1 MKYSPS
7 KYADLTRVINDKNY
21 ADEKHL
27 IVKKNNLPEN
37 DLFIIQYNKTFLNNE
52 NINTLGLFRSIIV
65 DKNGKIKSFSP
76 PKSLTIDGF
85 KNSVSGDDIEY
96 SEFCE
101 GTMINLF
108 RNKDDWELSTKSTIG
123 ARSKFFQEYPKTFRY
138 LFLEILNDKGIEL
151 DNFDTNKVYS
161 FVIQHPDNRI
171 VVPFEKMDLKLV
183 QIYEIT
189 ETNDI
194 ISCETIQIIKS
205 LICQNNINIETPLP
219 LNKIIECSD
228 CSVDEIQSKFSGLNM
243 SWKIVGAVI
252 TNTKTGERTK
262 IRNPSYEYVKKLKG
276 NNPKIQFQ
284 YYALRAKNKVREY
297 LKYYPEKKREF
308 SKLRAQLHQ
317 WTQQLYKNY
326 ISCYIKKETPL
337 KNFPYEFKTH
347 MFKLHE
353 IYKENLKPKKSY
365 VSKSVVV
372 DYVNNLEP
380 PRLMHVINY
389 KLRKNIVEN
398 NANDTAG
405 QIQGN

>member
-1 MKYSPS
+1 
-7 KYADLTRVINDKNY
+7 
-21 ADEKHL
+21 
-27 IVKKNNLPEN
+27 
-37 DLFIIQYNKTFLNNE
+37 
-52 NINTLGLFRSIIV
+52 
-65 DKNGKIKSFSP
+65 
-76 PKSLTIDGF
+76 
-85 KNSVSGDDIEY
+85 
-96 SEFCE
+96 
-101 GTMINLF
+101 
-108 RNKDDWELSTKSTIG
+108 
-123 ARSKFFQEYPKTFRY
+123 
-138 LFLEILNDKGIEL
+138 
-151 DNFDTNKVYS
+151 
-161 FVIQHPDNRI
+161 
-171 VVPFEKMDLKLV
+171 MDLKLV

-194 ISCETIQIIKS
+194 ISCETIQNIKS

-219 LNKIIECSD
+219 LNEIIECLD

>member
-1 MKYSPS
+1 M
-7 KYADLTRVINDKNY
+7 L
-21 ADEKHL
+21 
-27 IVKKNNLPEN
+27 
-37 DLFIIQYNKTFLNNE
+37 
-52 NINTLGLFRSIIV
+52 
-65 DKNGKIKSFSP
+65 
-76 PKSLTIDGF
+76 
-85 KNSVSGDDIEY
+85 
-96 SEFCE
+96 CE
-101 GTMINLF
+101 
-108 RNKDDWELSTKSTIG
+108 
-123 ARSKFFQEYPKTFRY
+123 A
-138 LFLEILNDKGIEL
+138 
-151 DNFDTNKVYS
+151 
-161 FVIQHPDNRI
+161 NRI

-183 QIYEIT
+183 QIYDIT

-194 ISCETIQIIKS
+194 IGCGTIQDIKD
-205 LICQNNINIETPLP
+205 LICQNNINIKTPLP
-219 LNKIIECSD
+219 LNEIIECSD
-228 CSVDEIQSKFSGLNM
+228 YSVDEIQSKFSGLNM
-243 SWKIVGAVI
+243 YWKIVGAVI

-284 YYALRAKNKVREY
+284 YYTLRGKNKVGEY

-317 WTQQLYKNY
+317 WTQQLYQNY
-326 ISCYIKKETPL
+326 ISCYIKKEAPL

-353 IYKENLKPKKSY
+353 IYKEDLKLKNSY

-372 DYVNNLEP
+372 NYVNNLEP